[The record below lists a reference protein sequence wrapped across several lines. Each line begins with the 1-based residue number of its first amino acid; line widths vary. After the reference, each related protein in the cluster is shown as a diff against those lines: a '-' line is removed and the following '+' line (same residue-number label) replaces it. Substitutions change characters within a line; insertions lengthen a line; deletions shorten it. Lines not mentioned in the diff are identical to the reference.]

1 MNTKKFFLIVLLAF
15 GMWFVNLVNADAFWG
30 TLRSAEK
37 LYEISKITRRVDALP
52 ESEIIKLSKIS
63 DETKGTVLVKKI
75 IGKRNLPKLVQI
87 DTYIR
92 IAIYQGKIS
101 RKEAEEM
108 FKYLQKVPGFNSAL
122 SKIIGNSTMKSNGHL
137 NELRLALEAAKR
149 RYKVV
154 AIGQK
159 FIDKMKKAPTDI
171 DLILKKK
178 NKLFVIESK
187 DYASTTN
194 LPLDKFR
201 ADLNTLVNFKKE
213 QAKENTI
220 LIFSIS
226 NVPRNRMQLKLL
238 TKAANQKNVQ
248 LLFGKPEEI
257 IHEIDMLGEIL

>member
-1 MNTKKFFLIVLLAF
+1 M
-15 GMWFVNLVNADAFWG
+15 
-30 TLRSAEK
+30 
-37 LYEISKITRRVDALP
+37 
-52 ESEIIKLSKIS
+52 
-63 DETKGTVLVKKI
+63 
-75 IGKRNLPKLVQI
+75 
-87 DTYIR
+87 
-92 IAIYQGKIS
+92 
-101 RKEAEEM
+101 
-108 FKYLQKVPGFNSAL
+108 
-122 SKIIGNSTMKSNGHL
+122 
-137 NELRLALEAAKR
+137 
-149 RYKVV
+149 V